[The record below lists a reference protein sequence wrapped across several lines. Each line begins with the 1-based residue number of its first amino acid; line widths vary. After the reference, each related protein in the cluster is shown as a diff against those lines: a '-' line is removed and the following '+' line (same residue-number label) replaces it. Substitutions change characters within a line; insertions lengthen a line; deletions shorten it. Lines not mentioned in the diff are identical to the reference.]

1 MTYDQEE
8 DQRNGE
14 DGAAIHMLRPNESSG
29 DARLDK
35 FTKKA
40 RTMDKGLDK
49 ISDFQEDE
57 QTIREQI
64 ASFSA
69 QSPPECQGEVNEA
82 MSSAMET
89 VKGIAGAIDTDMVLG
104 GIEFLGDIAG
114 ACPMLGPIGIL
125 VKSIVR
131 ACESARYNLQQ
142 ALHLEKRVTE
152 IDGILNKLKQN
163 L

>member
-1 MTYDQEE
+1 MVLHQLQDE
-8 DQRNGE
+8 DMQ
-14 DGAAIHMLRPNESSG
+14 LSPNESCG
-29 DARLDK
+29 DARLDSL
-35 FTKKA
+35 TKKT
-40 RTMDKGLDK
+40 RTMDKGLEGTSNLSDNHEMIADK
-49 ISDFQEDE
+49 L
-57 QTIREQI
+57 